1 MTIFLQEKQDGL
13 IVSINEA
20 ATHLT
25 LSLSQVNEAANLDI
39 QPNNICYYK
48 NWTIITYQQVVI

>member
-25 LSLSQVNEAANLDI
+25 LSQVNEAANLDI